1 MEEFLCAFEL
11 YYRGSDILEKRRAFH
26 VKEMRHLCVKHK
38 CLKRMHFLE
47 MCIHLCNVYVF
58 RLLLI
63 CKEEKSITF
72 EGTNVPVG
80 KSNKY
85 STSDGLILKL

>member
-1 MEEFLCAFEL
+1 MNNSEKLLSNFAEKYFTDEL
-11 YYRGSDILEKRRAFH
+11 VIAKLHYTPEGGSELELAD
-26 VKEMRHLCVKHK
+26 LIIN
-38 CLKRMHFLE
+38 LE
-47 MCIHLCNVYVF
+47 IYFHLCNVYVF

>member
-1 MEEFLCAFEL
+1 MQSKMHRQTAFIKNDLDAKVYIKATGNRTLVE
-11 YYRGSDILEKRRAFH
+11 
-26 VKEMRHLCVKHK
+26 